1 MNLFTQQKQTHR
13 QANKIM
19 ATKGE
24 RGERIRS
31 FELAFTPIFK
41 TDEQQGLT
49 VQHRDNNHFAVHLK
63 LTQY

>member
-1 MNLFTQQKQTHR
+1 
-13 QANKIM
+13 M

-31 FELAFTPIFK
+31 LELAFTPIFK

-49 VQHRDNNHFAVHLK
+49 V
-63 LTQY
+63 

>member
-1 MNLFTQQKQTHR
+1 MISKNVTQVKLFTKQKQTHG

-31 FELAFTPIFK
+31 LELAFTTIFK

-49 VQHRDNNHFAVHLK
+49 V
-63 LTQY
+63 

>member
-1 MNLFTQQKQTHR
+1 
-13 QANKIM
+13 M

-31 FELAFTPIFK
+31 LELAFTTIFK

-49 VQHRDNNHFAVHLK
+49 AKQFLK
-63 LTQY
+63 SVN